1 MPWGS
6 LLILPG
12 MVYIKPELRK
22 MNKIGHII
30 CFEGIDGS
38 GKDTQ
43 ASLLFQYLQD
53 KRIDSKMLSFP
64 EYDKPIGLIIK
75 QGLKNASLNNF
86 TLQMLFAAERLSH
99 LERIQELI
107 SNGTIIIAD
116 RYKWSGFVYA
126 VSHGL
131 PRQWAGNLE
140 TPLPNPDFNFLLD
153 IDENTSISRSGGT
166 DSYETN
172 LPLLKKC
179 RSEYLDLARQ
189 NKSWYIIDGNLP
201 REEIHLKVLD
211 ILATIFK

>member
-1 MPWGS
+1 MY

-12 MVYIKPELRK
+12 MVYITVFKKLGK
-22 MNKIGHII
+22 MKKIGHII

-43 ASLLFQYLQD
+43 ASLLFQYLQAR
-53 KRIDSKMLSFP
+53 RIDSKMISFP
-64 EYDKPIGLIIK
+64 EYDKPIGAIIK

-99 LERIQELI
+99 REWIQEMI

-126 VSHGL
+126 VSNGL
-131 PRQWAGNLE
+131 PRQWVENLE
-140 TPLPNPDFNFLLD
+140 TPLPDPGFTFLLD

-172 LPLLKKC
+172 LSLLKKC
-179 RSEYLDLARQ
+179 RNEYLDLARQ
-189 NKSWYIIDGNLP
+189 NQSWYVIDGNLP
-201 REEIHLKVLD
+201 REEIHLQVRD
-211 ILATIFK
+211 ILSPIIV

>member
-1 MPWGS
+1 M
-6 LLILPG
+6 
-12 MVYIKPELRK
+12 K
-22 MNKIGHII
+22 KIGYII

-43 ASLLFQYLQD
+43 ASLLFQYLQV
-53 KRIDSKMLSFP
+53 RGIDSKMISFP
-64 EYDKPIGLIIK
+64 EYDKPIGAIIK

-99 LERIQELI
+99 RERIREMI

-126 VSHGL
+126 VSNGL
-131 PRQWAGNLE
+131 PRQWAENLE
-140 TPLPNPDFNFLLD
+140 TPLPDPGFTFLLD

-172 LPLLKKC
+172 LSLLKKC

-189 NKSWYIIDGNLP
+189 SQSWYIIDGNLP
-201 REEIHLKVLD
+201 REEIHLQVRD
-211 ILATIFK
+211 ILSPIIV